1 MIYSTIRQFRSICL
15 IPALIAA
22 AFVLTGCDDSG
33 GYSTKPLFSNEIRSV
48 YVKMFDN
55 KTFERGVEY
64 ELTDALAKR
73 IEADTPYK
81 VVSSLDRADSVISG
95 YIGRAGRSILSTERE
110 TGRPLEREIVFTAT
124 VDWKNLK
131 TGQFLLEGKKAT
143 AAATYSEWQ
152 NQGIAYGS
160 SLAANK
166 LAERIVE
173 LMETPW

>member
-1 MIYSTIRQFRSICL
+1 MNYSIPRKSKSICL
-15 IPALIAA
+15 AVSLVILG
-22 AFVLTGCDDSG
+22 VGLTGCEDGG
-33 GYSTKPLFSNEIRSV
+33 GYSTEPLFGDEISTV

-55 KTFERGVEY
+55 KGFERGVEY

-73 IEADTPYK
+73 IEAETPYK
-81 VVSSLDRADSVISG
+81 VVSSIDRADSVISG
-95 YIGRAGRSILSTERE
+95 YIGRAGRGVLSAERE
-110 TGRPLEREIVFTAT
+110 TGRPLEKEIVLTAT

-131 TGQFLLEGKKAT
+131 TGQFLLEGKQVAASAT
-143 AAATYSEWQ
+143 WSEWQ

-160 SLAANK
+160 ALAANK

>member
-1 MIYSTIRQFRSICL
+1 MNHSISRKSKSVCL
-15 IPALIAA
+15 AVSL
-22 AFVLTGCDDSG
+22 VVLGVGLTGCDEEG
-33 GYSTKPLFSNEIRSV
+33 GYSTKPLFSDEISTV

-55 KTFERGVEY
+55 KSFERGVEY

-73 IEADTPYK
+73 IEAETPYK
-81 VVSSLDRADSVISG
+81 VVSSIDRADSVISG
-95 YIGRAGRSILSTERE
+95 YISRADRGVLSAERE
-110 TGRPLEREIVFTAT
+110 TGRPLEKEFVLTAT

-131 TGQFLLEGKKAT
+131 TGQFLLEGKEVAASAT
-143 AAATYSEWQ
+143 WSEWQ
-152 NQGIAYGS
+152 NQGIAYSS

>member
-1 MIYSTIRQFRSICL
+1 
-15 IPALIAA
+15 LIAA
-22 AFVLTGCDDSG
+22 AFVLTGCDDPG
-33 GYSTKPLFSNEIRSV
+33 GYSTEPLFSDDVRTV

-73 IEADTPYK
+73 IEAETPYK
-81 VVSSLDRADSVISG
+81 VVSSLDRADTVLSGSISSG
-95 YIGRAGRSILSTERE
+95 ERGILSTERE
-110 TGRPLEREIVFTAT
+110 TGRPMEKEIVFRAT

-131 TGQFLLEGKKAT
+131 TGEFFIEGGTASAGAT
-143 AAATYSEWQ
+143 FSEWQ
-152 NQGIAYGS
+152 NQGMAYGS

>member
-22 AFVLTGCDDSG
+22 AITLAGCYDTG
-33 GYSTKPLFSNEIRSV
+33 GYSTEPLFSDEITSV

-95 YIGRAGRSILSTERE
+95 YIGHAGRSSLSTEKE
-110 TGRPLEREIVFTAT
+110 TGRSLEREIVFTAT

-131 TGQFLLEGKKAT
+131 TGQFLLEGQEAT

-152 NQGIAYGS
+152 NQGMAYGS
-160 SLAANK
+160 ALAANK

>member
-1 MIYSTIRQFRSICL
+1 MKYLIMRKSKSICL
-15 IPALIAA
+15 LVSLITLA
-22 AFVLTGCDDSG
+22 VGLSGCDEPG
-33 GYSTKPLFSNEIRSV
+33 GYSTRPLYNDEISSV

-55 KTFERGVEY
+55 KSFERGVEY

-73 IEADTPYK
+73 IEAQTPYK
-81 VVSSLDRADSVISG
+81 VVSSMDRADSVISG
-95 YIGRAGRSILSTERE
+95 YIGRAGRGILSAELE
-110 TGRPLEREIVFTAT
+110 TGRPMEKEIVLTAT

-131 TGQFLLEGKKAT
+131 TGQFLVEGKEVTASAT
-143 AAATYSEWQ
+143 WSEWQ
-152 NQGIAYGS
+152 NQGIAYGT